1 VELPEAALAHRYCL
15 LTTRTRVSDRSH
27 TAELWFAPAPGGVY
41 LMSGS
46 GGLTSWFLN
55 LQTEEE
61 GVLRIGDLGWQV
73 RASFPERD
81 DPERE
86 AALRAFDERYDGGRD
101 GRDGRDGRV
110 EAWLRDAVVAHL
122 VLVRALR

>member
-1 VELPEAALAHRYCL
+1 MELPAAALEHRYCL

-27 TAELWFAPAPGGVY
+27 TAELWFVPAPGGVY

-55 LQTEEE
+55 LQAEEE
-61 GVLRIGDLGWQV
+61 GVLRIGESGWQT
-73 RASFPERD
+73 RAAFLESDAPERD
-81 DPERE
+81 
-86 AALRAFDERYDGGRD
+86 AALVAFHTRYDMAGKDRLTVW
-101 GRDGRDGRV
+101 R
-110 EAWLRDAVVAHL
+110 RDAVVAHL

>member
-1 VELPEAALAHRYCL
+1 MELPDAALDERYCL

-27 TAELWFAPAPGGVY
+27 TAELWFVPAPGGAY

-55 LQTEEE
+55 LQAEEE
-61 GVLRIGDLGWQV
+61 GVLRIGPHGWQV
-73 RASFPERD
+73 RASVPGRD
-81 DPERE
+81 DPERAE
-86 AALRAFDERYDGGRD
+86 ALRAFHDRYDGD
-101 GRDGRDGRV
+101 GKDRLD
-110 EAWLRDAVVAHL
+110 AWLRDAVVAHL

>member
-1 VELPEAALAHRYCL
+1 MELPEAALDERYCL
-15 LTTRTRVSDRSH
+15 LTTRTRITDRSH
-27 TAELWFAPAPGGVY
+27 TAELWFVPAPGGAF

-61 GVLRIGDLGWQV
+61 GVLRIGDHGWQV
-73 RASFPERD
+73 RASFPGRE
-81 DPERE
+81 DPMRAE
-86 AALRAFDERYDGGRD
+86 ALTAFHRRYDTGGKDRLD
-101 GRDGRDGRV
+101 
-110 EAWLRDAVVAHL
+110 AWLREAVVAHL

>member
-1 VELPEAALAHRYCL
+1 VELPEAALAERYCL
-15 LTTRTRVSDRSH
+15 LTTRTRISDRSH
-27 TAELWFAPAPGGVY
+27 TAELWFVPAPGGAY

-61 GVLRIGDLGWQV
+61 GVLRIGDHGWQV
-73 RASFPERD
+73 RASFPGRD
-81 DPERE
+81 DPERAE
-86 AALRAFDERYDGGRD
+86 ALRAFHERYDTGGKDRLD
-101 GRDGRDGRV
+101 P
-110 EAWLRDAVVAHL
+110 WLRNAVVAHL

>member
-1 VELPEAALAHRYCL
+1 MELPEVALEERYCL
-15 LTTRTRVSDRSH
+15 LSTRTRVSDRSH
-27 TAELWFAPAPGGVY
+27 TAELWFVPAPGGAY

-61 GVLRIGDLGWQV
+61 GVLRIGDHGWQV
-73 RASFPERD
+73 RASFPGRD
-81 DPERE
+81 DPERAE
-86 AALRAFDERYDGGRD
+86 ALRAFHERYDTGGKDRLD
-101 GRDGRDGRV
+101 P
-110 EAWLRDAVVAHL
+110 WLRNAVVAHL

>member
-1 VELPEAALAHRYCL
+1 VELPEAALEHRYCL
-15 LTTRTRVSDRSH
+15 LTTRTRISDRSH
-27 TAELWFAPAPGGVY
+27 TAELWFVPAPGGVY

-61 GVLRIGDLGWQV
+61 GVLRIGSSSWLARAAFLAEDDEERAEALG
-73 RASFPERD
+73 
-81 DPERE
+81 
-86 AALRAFDERYDGGRD
+86 AFHERYDPPEKNRLP
-101 GRDGRDGRV
+101 V
-110 EAWLRDAVVAHL
+110 WLRDAVVAHL

>member
-1 VELPEAALAHRYCL
+1 VELPASALEHRYCL

-27 TAELWFAPAPGGVY
+27 TAELWFVPAPGGVY

-61 GVLRIGDLGWQV
+61 GVLRIGGSSWLV
-73 RASFPERD
+73 RAAFLAAADEERA
-81 DPERE
+81 E
-86 AALRAFDERYDGGRD
+86 ALRAFHDRYDPPEKDRLP
-101 GRDGRDGRV
+101 V
-110 EAWLRDAVVAHL
+110 WLRDAVVAHL

>member
-1 VELPEAALAHRYCL
+1 MELPEAALSHRYCL

-27 TAELWFAPAPGGVY
+27 TAELWFVPAPGGAY

-55 LQTEEE
+55 LQAEEE

-73 RASFPERD
+73 RASFPGHA
-81 DPERE
+81 DPDRE
-86 AALRAFDERYDGGRD
+86 VALRAFHERYDRD
-101 GRDGRDGRV
+101 GKDRLV
-110 EAWLRDAVVAHL
+110 PWLRDAVVAHL
-122 VLVRALR
+122 VLVRQLR

>member
-1 VELPEAALAHRYCL
+1 MELPEAALEHRYCL
-15 LTTRTRVSDRSH
+15 LTTRTRISDRSH
-27 TAELWFAPAPGGVY
+27 TAELWFVPAPGGVY

-61 GVLRIGDLGWQV
+61 GVLRIGGSSWLARAAFLAEEDEERAEALG
-73 RASFPERD
+73 
-81 DPERE
+81 
-86 AALRAFDERYDGGRD
+86 AFHERYDPPEKNRLP
-101 GRDGRDGRV
+101 V
-110 EAWLRDAVVAHL
+110 WLRDAVVAHL

>member
-1 VELPEAALAHRYCL
+1 VELPEAALDHRYCL
-15 LTTRTRVSDRSH
+15 LTTRTRFSDRSH
-27 TAELWFAPAPGGVY
+27 TAELWFVPAPGGVY

-61 GVLRIGDLGWQV
+61 GVLRIGEHSWQA
-73 RASFPERD
+73 RASFPGRD
-81 DPERE
+81 DPQRE
-86 AALRAFDERYDGGRD
+86 DALRAFHGRYDSGGKDRLTP
-101 GRDGRDGRV
+101 
-110 EAWLRDAVVAHL
+110 WLRDAVVAHL